1 MQTIGE
7 RFEDMRKRK
16 GVSLREAAE
25 ATKIRGDYLTK
36 FESNQFDIG
45 LSAIYV
51 RGFLRA
57 YANFLKLPPDR
68 ILNDFESLGHN
79 DARPRQP
86 SREVYGRMDLSVST
100 AEERA
105 ERPAGA
111 AGEAPAAESS
121 GPAHTPR
128 HRGAPLSSPSI
139 NPALV
144 FKSLKW
150 VGLALGVLLLI
161 WIGKAIFGGS
171 SEHAASPAPA
181 AVVAPASDPTVTV
194 IATDP
199 VRVKVVRQSN
209 GEELFQGQMEKG
221 ERREFPNVPLWV
233 TATALESVRL
243 EYKGKEFMIQAK
255 GYNRVP
261 VDATQFAR

>member
-25 ATKIRGDYLTK
+25 ATKIRGDYLNK

-45 LSAIYV
+45 LSDIYV
-51 RGFLRA
+51 RGFLRS
-57 YANFLKLPPDR
+57 YAVYLKLPPDR
-68 ILNDFESLGHN
+68 ILNDFESLGHSE
-79 DARPRQP
+79 ARPRQP

-105 ERPAGA
+105 AGQ
-111 AGEAPAAESS
+111 AGEAPAAESA
-121 GPAHTPR
+121 PLAERAPR
-128 HRGAPLSSPSI
+128 HRGAPMANPGI

-144 FKSLKW
+144 FKTLKW
-150 VGLALGVLLLI
+150 VGVAVGVLLLL

-171 SEHAASPAPA
+171 SEHAAPVTA
-181 AVVAPASDPTVTV
+181 AVTTPVPEATVAV

-243 EYKGKEFMIQAK
+243 EYKGKQFMIQKK
-255 GYNRVP
+255 GYDRVAI
-261 VDATQFAR
+261 DATQFAR